1 MSFMVSIGETKRGA
15 IPDNSIQGI
24 FMPLFFA

>member
-1 MSFMVSIGETKRGA
+1 MKPDILILNAT

-24 FMPLFFA
+24 NTTAILKKA